1 MKQRIRVD
9 GEPVAPWCVGFA
21 RFQVGASVA
30 GTTLVV
36 GVRCR
41 FGGLDSDHVALLDTG
56 AHWSIV
62 GGEMAELLEDEA
74 GESIEIAAM
83 ATRLGTI
90 HGRLH
95 RLVVTLAAD
104 EGDDL
109 DVPTTLLLAPSWSGP
124 PVLGYRGF
132 LDRVRFGLDPGNG
145 ADDQWMF
152 FGGAGA

>member
-1 MKQRIRVD
+1 MKQRRRVE
-9 GEPVAPWCVGFA
+9 GEPAAPWCVGLG
-21 RFQVGASVA
+21 RFQVDASVA

-41 FGGLDSDHVALLDTG
+41 FGSLDSDHVALLDTG

-62 GGEMAELLEDEA
+62 GGEMAQLLEDEA

-83 ATRLGTI
+83 ATRLGI
-90 HGRLH
+90 IRGRLH
-95 RLVVTLAAD
+95 RLIVTLAAD

-145 ADDQWMF
+145 PDDQWMF
-152 FGGAGA
+152 FGGAGE